1 MADFFIRRPVFSIV
15 CALIILLVGAI
26 AIPSLPVDQFPD
38 ISPVQVQVSAN
49 YPGANAEVVESAVT
63 TILERQIN
71 GVEGLR
77 YLSSTSSNDG
87 SSTITATFQSTRN
100 KDIAAV
106 DVQNRIS
113 SVTSQLPDTV
123 QQTGVRV
130 TKQANNILMGIG
142 LYTDNQEYNTIFLSN
157 YADLYLADA
166 LKRVPGVG
174 NVQIFGERRYS
185 MRLWLDPDRLAA
197 RGLVVQDVV
206 NALKEQNIQ
215 VGAGRIGQSPSPKDQ
230 LYQIDLQALGRLKDP
245 SEFDD
250 LIVKTGTDGT
260 LIKLRDVGRAELGAE
275 NYTSFLRFRGKEAVG
290 LGIFQTPGSNA
301 IQVAEGVKEEIEKLS
316 RSFPP
321 GMKYQVAFDTT
332 LYVEESLAEVQKT
345 LLEAILLVVL
355 VIFVFLQNWRT
366 TLIPAI
372 VIPLSLI
379 GTFAFVKAFNFSI
392 NSLTLFGLTLATG
405 LVVDDAIVVVE
416 NVSRLIHDRGMNPF
430 RAAVESMRELL
441 GAVIATSLVLMAVF
455 IPVAFFPGTTGALY
469 KQFALTIVF
478 SIGLSTFLALTLT
491 PSLCALLLR
500 SEHQPPHWSAW
511 FFNRFN
517 RGFDRVRQTYRGWLT
532 QLVRFKMLVIGLFV
546 VLIGAT
552 VLLYLNV
559 PQAFLPEEDQGYFIT
574 IVQGPEGVS
583 LNYTDQVMARVEKIL
598 LDPKEFPEVTGT
610 FAVGGFGFS
619 GSTANSGVIFTTLKP
634 WKERKEQAASA
645 QAIIGRLF
653 SKVGT
658 ITEARVLPVNPPSIR
673 GLGSFGGFQ
682 FQLQDQRGS
691 GNIQDLLKTAQQL
704 IGRANI
710 PGSGLQRVFNVSS
723 G

>member
-500 SEHQPPHWSAW
+500 SEHQPPRWSGW

-517 RGFDRVRQTYRGWLT
+517 RGFDRVRQTYQGWLT

-619 GSTANSGVIFTTLKP
+619 GSTANSGIIFTTLKP

-653 SKVGT
+653 SKVET

-673 GLGSFGGFQ
+673 
-682 FQLQDQRGS
+682 
-691 GNIQDLLKTAQQL
+691 
-704 IGRANI
+704 
-710 PGSGLQRVFNVSS
+710 
-723 G
+723 